1 MYEKGEGRSP
11 GLSVFKQFPSVR
23 MWTPG
28 VVGIRFS
35 TAAMGIAGV
44 NWDLKRIE
52 AGSEEGDL
60 NPAPARREVGFG
72 AICAKGR

>member
-1 MYEKGEGRSP
+1 
-11 GLSVFKQFPSVR
+11 

-60 NPAPARREVGFG
+60 NPAPARRKVGFG